1 MKRIEEVMT
10 KEQRQQFASRIE
22 VLEKVKAI
30 MLVPQ
35 LCMATTEQVA
45 EYFGVPVETIY
56 TNFRRNQKELEANGC
71 EVLSPKQIE
80 AQNFQNES
88 SVQDTKNTKI
98 FCIDNCVFQV
108 NNRGTRFYTP
118 RAILC
123 MAMLL
128 RDSDVAA
135 EIRTQLLN
143 LVEAAPAEIK
153 VANIQAQEAAM
164 VDFAK
169 ALMGGD
175 PTNIA
180 QSVSVMMKLKDH
192 TIAQQAESIKLLNG
206 EKMALENKAASLTNE
221 NSTLTKQ
228 KATLTREN
236 GKLSETNNNLTQKNS
251 QLQATNTKLTTENKA
266 LAASNKMMAEAQLTW
281 DPRRTTNAII
291 RKIGSSVFGGK
302 FSRAWLEFYRQ
313 LQYQQG
319 ISVAG
324 RGGKKSDSSSLD
336 MIRDDEWSKVMK
348 VLASVAYYYSIDV
361 VAATNEFVVAAYQLD
376 RIETPEG
383 TKYNEGICRTR
394 KMTPDEMRRPVVK
407 RSLIPARVAL

>member
-153 VANIQAQEAAM
+153 VANIQEQEAAM

-180 QSVSVMMKLKDH
+180 QSVSVMMKDH
-192 TIAQQAESIKLLNG
+192 TIAEQAESIKLLNG
-206 EKMALENKAASLTNE
+206 EKTALENKAASLTNE

-236 GKLSETNNNLTQKNS
+236 GKLSETNNNLTQKNT

-407 RSLIPARVAL
+407 QSLIPARVAL